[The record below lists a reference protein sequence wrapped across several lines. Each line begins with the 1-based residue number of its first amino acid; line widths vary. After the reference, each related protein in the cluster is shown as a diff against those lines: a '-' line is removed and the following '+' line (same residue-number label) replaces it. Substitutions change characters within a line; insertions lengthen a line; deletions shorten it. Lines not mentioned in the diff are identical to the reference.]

1 MVVILNESI
10 TMKRYLYI
18 LLCTLFC
25 ISCETTHE
33 GGTSKQEL
41 VDICI
46 IADAEECKDSRVT
59 LDGNSAEWILG
70 DRIKLALTSDDI
82 KYAEL
87 EIKSTGDISED
98 GKRAK
103 FRGQIP
109 VGSYY
114 GVTALYPATEV
125 KNDKAVLDR
134 NAEHNIFMMAHIKN
148 QTSPVL
154 TVEANKSAELAL
166 TFKHLMHKMDF
177 DITLDKDVTYET
189 IGVEISATS
198 NGTPIMFTGCK
209 TLDFKTAT
217 LTANGDSCCESVMVS
232 STKPSFSAMLFPMAE
247 TDNVAFTFGIYL
259 DGEKVGEVRKPENGT
274 LEQFAMHEG
283 KTTTVSLDISSN
295 AGEYTM
301 TCNGSAEAK
310 GIWADVKF
318 ENIAY
323 LVGNEPQEIV
333 SLRLEYARA
342 DSNAWIGC
350 DFTSQAIINGVFEYR
365 IPFEG
370 EEYLEENSKYAC
382 RITLYPKDSNNLKP
396 LTSEP
401 FEFTTKYA
409 EVTANI
415 TTPTAE
421 VRNDNVCVDVAS
433 AKVYFDG
440 LDIPNYGEIAYEFAY
455 RKSGSNL
462 WESLSSV
469 EFEGNGFSGTYDV
482 TLFEEGAT
490 YEIIGRVTVNS
501 TWVFD
506 SEAAS
511 ITIPN
516 GNTPPTPPI
525 TGDAD
530 TTELAGE
537 WHLTSWRG
545 AAPSFDVYLSITE
558 DGVVTLHQRMTSR
571 LWETYYSTVGFENG
585 LISGVYADGVAWGAS
600 YSVTMSENTMT
611 WTDTTDSTDVSV
623 YTRCT
628 LPDFESNNTR
638 AVINMDTKRFL

>member
-1 MVVILNESI
+1 
-10 TMKRYLYI
+10 MKRYLYI
-18 LLCTLFC
+18 ILCTLFC

-33 GGTSKQEL
+33 GGTSKQEF

-59 LDGNSAEWILG
+59 LDGNSAEWMVG
-70 DRIKLALTSDDI
+70 DRITLALSSDDV

-87 EIKSTGDISED
+87 EIKSSSDRTED

-114 GVTALYPATEV
+114 GITALYPAMEV

-134 NAEHNIFMMAHIKN
+134 NAEHNIFMMAHIEN

-198 NGTPIMFTGCK
+198 DGTPIMFTGRK
-209 TLDFKTAT
+209 TLDFTTSA
-217 LTANGDSCCESVMVS
+217 LTAIGNSESESIMVS
-232 STKPSFSAMLFPMAE
+232 STKPLFSAMLFPMTEVDDA
-247 TDNVAFTFGIYL
+247 VYTFGVFI
-259 DGEKVGEVRKPENGT
+259 DGKKIGEVRKPENGT
-274 LEQFAMHEG
+274 LDGFAMHEG
-283 KTTTVSLDISSN
+283 KTTTVNLDLSSN
-295 AGEYTM
+295 AGKYKM

-323 LVGNEPQEIV
+323 LVDNKPQEIV

-342 DSNAWIGC
+342 DSNAWTGC
-350 DFTSQAIINGVFEYR
+350 DFTSQTIINGVFEHR

-370 EEYLEENSKYAC
+370 EEYLEENCEYKC
-382 RITLYPKDSNNLKP
+382 RITLYPKDINSYMP

-401 FEFTTKYA
+401 FEFKTRYADVTADIATPRA
-409 EVTANI
+409 EVKG
-415 TTPTAE
+415 
-421 VRNDNVCVDVAS
+421 DNLCIEIAS
-433 AKVYFDG
+433 VKVHFDG
-440 LDIPNYGEIAYEFAY
+440 ICLTDYPHLDYGFAY
-455 RKSGSNL
+455 RKQGDNSPITNGEIIHAEYIEANGM
-462 WESLSSV
+462 SLSISLN
-469 EFEGNGFSGTYDV
+469 EFEKGATYNFYGAV
-482 TLFEEGAT
+482 IAGAEGKLFTSEGAT
-490 YEIIGRVTVNS
+490 
-501 TWVFD
+501 
-506 SEAAS
+506 

-516 GNTPPTPPI
+516 GDTPPAPPV

-530 TTELAGE
+530 TSTIAGD

-545 AAPSFDVYLSITE
+545 AAPSFDVYLSITD
-558 DGVVTLHQRMTSR
+558 DGVVTLWQRIDSYS
-571 LWETYYSTVGFENG
+571 WEIFNSTVGFENG
-585 LISGVYADGVAWGAS
+585 VISGVYADGIAWGAS

-628 LPDFESNNTR
+628 LPDFESDNTR

>member
-1 MVVILNESI
+1 MR
-10 TMKRYLYI
+10 RYLYI

-25 ISCETTHE
+25 ISCENKPDDIT
-33 GGTSKQEL
+33 GKQEL

-46 IADAEECKDSRVT
+46 IANAEECDDSRVT
-59 LDGNSAEWILG
+59 LDGNSAKWILG

-114 GVTALYPATEV
+114 GITALYPATEV
-125 KNDKAVLDR
+125 TNNKATLNR
-134 NAEHNIFMMAHIKN
+134 NSEQNIFMMSHV
-148 QTSPVL
+148 TDETTPVL
-154 TVEANKSAELAL
+154 TVVADKSAELDL
-166 TFKHLMHKMDF
+166 TFKHLMHKVDF
-177 DITLDKDVTYET
+177 DIVLDKDVAYET

-198 NGTPIMFTGCK
+198 NGSPIKFTSRK
-209 TLDFKTAT
+209 TLDFAT
-217 LTANGDSCCESVMVS
+217 GVLSSEGDSGNESVMVS
-232 STKPSFSAMLFPMAE
+232 DVKPCFSTMLFPMAE
-247 TDNVAFTFGIYL
+247 TDNVVFTFGIYL

-301 TCNGSAEAK
+301 TCDGSAEAK
-310 GIWADVKF
+310 GVWAEVKF
-318 ENIAY
+318 SNIAY
-323 LVGNEPQEIV
+323 LVGNEPQEI
-333 SLRLEYARA
+333 SRLRFEYAHSIS
-342 DSNAWIGC
+342 DDWIGY
-350 DFTSQAIINGVFEYR
+350 DFDSRAIINGVFEQY
-365 IPFEG
+365 IPLEG
-370 EEYLEENSKYAC
+370 ENYLEENSKYAC

-545 AAPSFDVYLSITE
+545 AAPSFEVYLSITN
-558 DGVVTLHQRMTSR
+558 DGVVTLWQRIDSHS
-571 LWETYYSTVGFENG
+571 WEIFHSTVGYENG
-585 LISGVYADGVAWGAS
+585 VISGVYTDGVAWGTS
-600 YSVTMSENTMT
+600 YNVTTSGNTMT
-611 WTDTTDSTDVSV
+611 WTDTSDSADVSI

-628 LPDFESNNTR
+628 LPDFENDATR
-638 AVINMDTKRFL
+638 AVTNEGIERFL